1 MSVFPSFLPEVE
13 DLKKIGNEVARRLRD
28 GGKEMICAASSGS
41 FVEIDDG
48 DAENPRL
55 LLETG

>member
-1 MSVFPSFLPEVE
+1 MSAFPSFLPEVE

-28 GGKEMICAASSGS
+28 GGKEIICAASSGNL
-41 FVEIDDG
+41 VEIDGG
-48 DAENPRL
+48 DTENPRP